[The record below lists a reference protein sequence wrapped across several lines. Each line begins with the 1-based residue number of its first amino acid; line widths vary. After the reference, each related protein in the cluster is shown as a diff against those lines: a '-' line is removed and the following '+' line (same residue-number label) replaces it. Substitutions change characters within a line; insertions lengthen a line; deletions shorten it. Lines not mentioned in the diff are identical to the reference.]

1 MVKKSKQDDSDLVK
15 KSKPTIVKPASA
27 NKLVEEKRPFDD
39 YLCQYSYRRKPIS
52 DAWLDAFALRMRQYP
67 DNPNNKDED
76 GIEPLTFQEFLDKEG
91 VSWVDLLRW
100 QKRHEPTRLAHE
112 YYIRRIGRRREKGAI
127 VKRYEPSSIARN
139 QWKYDTSDRDE
150 QLRIEDREVAL
161 IKLKAELKSEAEGNS
176 NQPIIIQMSTLPE
189 VK

>member
-1 MVKKSKQDDSDLVK
+1 MVKNSNPITDKNPRVK
-15 KSKPTIVKPASA
+15 
-27 NKLVEEKRPFDD
+27 KLVEEKRPFDD

-67 DNPNNKDED
+67 DDPNNKDED

-112 YYIRRIGRRREKGAI
+112 YYIRRIGRRREKGALTKKYDASM
-127 VKRYEPSSIARN
+127 VARA

-150 QLRIEDREVAL
+150 QLRIEEREVEL
-161 IKLKAELKSEAEGNS
+161 IKLKASVKAEAEGNS
-176 NQPIIIQMSTLPE
+176 NQPIIIQMTPIGE